1 MLAPTVNTLV
11 SGNLPSLFFF
21 TFFTTQDGGRC
32 PPSSIPLSLP
42 DPSTSFLSTWTRLLL
57 LWTVTLG
64 LFQMVCNIGEG
75 LTAFPL
81 YSPCSCTPCGFPVI
95 SQSGRCWRRSTS
107 HATPASSQAA
117 CCFLPVDPLGF
128 PFSHWFYLPS
138 YNAIKTIRLSE
149 E

>member
-95 SQSGRCWRRSTS
+95 SQVRAMLAPLHFTRYPSFVSSGLLLPPRRSLGLS
-107 HATPASSQAA
+107 
-117 CCFLPVDPLGF
+117 FLPLV
-128 PFSHWFYLPS
+128 
-138 YNAIKTIRLSE
+138 LSTLVQRY
-149 E
+149 